1 VKAGPPAAAL
11 KGESELIDG
20 TGSDVGGF
28 KEKLAAAE
36 ADDGAEFETVMLTDA
51 GKAVSAYVIAAC
63 SSVALTNVVGRGDPF
78 QFTTVSLVKV
88 VPLVVEVAFTEV
100 TSSVKP
106 VGLQ

>member
-1 VKAGPPAAAL
+1 MKAGPPAAAL
-11 KGESELIDG
+11 EGESKLIDG
-20 TGSDVGGF
+20 TGSDVGGL

-36 ADDGAEFETVMLTDA
+36 VDLGLETVTLTDA